1 MKSEK
6 DLIRSKYENAYPN
19 LFQNMTDSLDNESM
33 AYGDYLNKNTKY
45 KQGSKPELVS
55 KMWDVDGL
63 SIEYNKYINDINNCR
78 DQIENS
84 KHSVLACNN
93 LQQADVAFNKIYS
106 GYQNFLAKWKN
117 ETSISSNKWIA
128 HFDKLLLG
136 QQPVLP
142 PVQNVI
148 PQQIAPQNEDVKKK
162 MKELEE
168 KLQQDAFLIN
178 SLKDQNTSLK
188 DQNTSLKDQL
198 KMSQDTNIVLTNT
211 INDKNIVIG
220 EQKGTINDQKDT
232 INDLREDKKDLK
244 EKVTVQKVE
253 IDHLK
258 EDLSVQVE
266 KVQEFTDK
274 YHNISD
280 KYVGLKNHFNELVV
294 KHHVFDGTYE
304 PPIELA
310 GDND

>member
-6 DLIRSKYENAYPN
+6 DLIRSKYENAYPD

-45 KQGSKPELVS
+45 KQGSTPQLVS

-84 KHSVLACNN
+84 KYTVLSCSN

-117 ETSISSNKWIA
+117 ETSISSNKWIG
-128 HFDKLLLG
+128 HFDKLIIG
-136 QQPVLP
+136 QQVVQ

-148 PQQIAPQNEDVKKK
+148 PQQIVPQNNEDLLKKI
-162 MKELEE
+162 KEFEE
-168 KLQQDAFLIN
+168 VLKQTLFENA
-178 SLKDQNTSLK
+178 SLKDQNIYLK

-198 KMSQDTNIVLTNT
+198 KTSQDTV
-211 INDKNIVIG
+211 NDQKIVIG
-220 EQKGTINDQKDT
+220 
-232 INDLREDKKDLK
+232 DLREDKKDLK
-244 EKVTVQKVE
+244 EKVNVQKID

-258 EDLSVQVE
+258 EDLSVQIE

-274 YHNISD
+274 YHNVSD
-280 KYVGLKNHFNELVV
+280 KYVGLKTHFNELVI
-294 KHHVFDGTYE
+294 KHHVFDDTYE

>member
-6 DLIRSKYENAYPN
+6 ELIRSKYENAYPN

-45 KQGSKPELVS
+45 KQGSTQQLVS

-78 DQIENS
+78 NQIENS

-93 LQQADVAFNKIYS
+93 LQQADVTFNKIYS

-178 SLKDQNTSLK
+178 SLKDQ
-188 DQNTSLKDQL
+188 L
-198 KMSQDTNIVLTNT
+198 KMSQDTNVVLTNT
-211 INDKNIVIG
+211 IG
-220 EQKGTINDQKDT
+220 EQKETIKDQKET
-232 INDLREDKKDLK
+232 ISDLREDKKDLK
-244 EKVTVQKVE
+244 EELQKQKIVSSEQKVE

-258 EDLSVQVE
+258 EDLSLQVE
-266 KVQEFTDK
+266 KVQEVTDK
-274 YHNISD
+274 YHHVSD
-280 KYVGLKNHFNELVV
+280 KYIGLKTHFNELVT
-294 KHHVFDGTYE
+294 KHHVFDDTYE
-304 PPIELA
+304 PPIELV

>member
-45 KQGSKPELVS
+45 KQGSTPQLVS

-63 SIEYNKYINDINNCR
+63 SVEYNKYINDINNCR

-84 KHSVLACNN
+84 KYTVLACSN

-106 GYQNFLAKWKN
+106 GYQNFLVKWKN
-117 ETSISSNKWIA
+117 ETSISSNKWIG

-136 QQPVLP
+136 QQVIQS
-142 PVQNVI
+142 VQNII
-148 PQQIAPQNEDVKKK
+148 PQPIVPQNNEDLLKKIKEFEDV
-162 MKELEE
+162 
-168 KLQQDAFLIN
+168 
-178 SLKDQNTSLK
+178 LKQALFENTSLK
-188 DQNTSLKDQL
+188 DQNSSLKDQL
-198 KMSQDTNIVLTNT
+198 KTSQETV
-211 INDKNIVIG
+211 NDQKIVIG
-220 EQKGTINDQKDT
+220 
-232 INDLREDKKDLK
+232 DLREDKKDLK
-244 EKVTVQKVE
+244 EELTKQKIVSSEQKVE

-258 EDLSVQVE
+258 EDLSHQVE
-266 KVQEFTDK
+266 KVQEVTDK
-274 YHNISD
+274 YVD
-280 KYVGLKNHFNELVV
+280 LKTHFKELVV
-294 KHHVFDGTYE
+294 KHHVFDDTYE
-304 PPIELA
+304 SPIELA

>member
-45 KQGSKPELVS
+45 KQGSTPQLVS

-63 SIEYNKYINDINNCR
+63 SVEYNKYINDINNCR

-84 KHSVLACNN
+84 KYTVLSCNN

-117 ETSISSNKWIA
+117 ETSISSNKWIG
-128 HFDKLLLG
+128 HFDKLLIG
-136 QQPVLP
+136 QQVVQ
-142 PVQNVI
+142 PVQNII
-148 PQQIAPQNEDVKKK
+148 PQQIVPQNNEDLLKKI
-162 MKELEE
+162 KEFEE
-168 KLQQDAFLIN
+168 VLKQALFENA
-178 SLKDQNTSLK
+178 SLKDQNIYLK

-198 KMSQDTNIVLTNT
+198 KTSQDTV
-211 INDKNIVIG
+211 NDQKIVIG
-220 EQKGTINDQKDT
+220 
-232 INDLREDKKDLK
+232 DLREDKKDLK
-244 EKVTVQKVE
+244 EKVNVQKID

-258 EDLSVQVE
+258 EDLSVQIE

-274 YHNISD
+274 YHNVSD
-280 KYVGLKNHFNELVV
+280 KYVGLKTHFNELVI
-294 KHHVFDGTYE
+294 KHHVFDDTYE

>member
-19 LFQNMTDSLDNESM
+19 LFQNMTDSLDKESM

-45 KQGSKPELVS
+45 KQGSTPQLVS

-84 KHSVLACNN
+84 KYTILACSN

-117 ETSISSNKWIA
+117 ETFISSNKWIG

-136 QQPVLP
+136 QQVVQ
-142 PVQNVI
+142 PVQNII
-148 PQQIAPQNEDVKKK
+148 PQQIVPQNNEDLLKKI
-162 MKELEE
+162 KEFE
-168 KLQQDAFLIN
+168 
-178 SLKDQNTSLK
+178 DQNRF
-188 DQNTSLKDQL
+188 LKDQL
-198 KMSQDTNIVLTNT
+198 KMSQDS
-211 INDKNIVIG
+211 INDKNIVIS
-220 EQKGTINDQKDT
+220 EQKNTIS
-232 INDLREDKKDLK
+232 DLRDHKNILN
-244 EKVTVQKVE
+244 EKVNIQKIE

-258 EDLSVQVE
+258 ENLYVQVE

-274 YHNISD
+274 YHNVSD

-294 KHHVFDGTYE
+294 KHHVFDCTYE

>member
-6 DLIRSKYENAYPN
+6 ELIRSKYENAYPN

-63 SIEYNKYINDINNCR
+63 SMEYNKYINDINNCR

-93 LQQADVAFNKIYS
+93 LQQADVTFNKIYS

-148 PQQIAPQNEDVKKK
+148 PQQIAPQNNEDLLKKI
-162 MKELEE
+162 KEFEEVLKQTLLE
-168 KLQQDAFLIN
+168 
-178 SLKDQNTSLK
+178 NTSLK
-188 DQNTSLKDQL
+188 NQL
-198 KMSQDTNIVLTNT
+198 KMSQDTNVVLTNT
-211 INDKNIVIG
+211 IG
-220 EQKGTINDQKDT
+220 EQKETIK
-232 INDLREDKKDLK
+232 DLRDDKKDLK
-244 EKVTVQKVE
+244 EELQKQKIVSSEQKVE

-258 EDLSVQVE
+258 EDLSLQVE
-266 KVQEFTDK
+266 KVQEVTDK
-274 YHNISD
+274 YHHVSD
-280 KYVGLKNHFNELVV
+280 KYIGLKNHFNELVV
-294 KHHVFDGTYE
+294 KHHVFDDAYE

>member
-6 DLIRSKYENAYPN
+6 DLIKTKYENAYPN

-45 KQGSKPELVS
+45 KQGSTPQLVS
-55 KMWDVDGL
+55 KMWNVDGL

-84 KHSVLACNN
+84 KYTVLACNN

-117 ETSISSNKWIA
+117 ETSISSNKWIG
-128 HFDKLLLG
+128 HFDKLLIG
-136 QQPVLP
+136 QQVVQ
-142 PVQNVI
+142 PVQNII
-148 PQQIAPQNEDVKKK
+148 PQQIVPQNNEDLLKKI
-162 MKELEE
+162 KEFEE
-168 KLQQDAFLIN
+168 V
-178 SLKDQNTSLK
+178 LKQALFENTSLK

-198 KMSQDTNIVLTNT
+198 KTSQDTVNDQKIV
-211 INDKNIVIG
+211 
-220 EQKGTINDQKDT
+220 INDQK
-232 INDLREDKKDLK
+232 IVISDLREDKKDLK
-244 EKVTVQKVE
+244 EKVTEQKVE

-258 EDLSVQVE
+258 EDLTVQIE
-266 KVQEFTDK
+266 KVQEVTDK
-274 YHNISD
+274 YVD
-280 KYVGLKNHFNELVV
+280 LKTHFNELVV
-294 KHHVFDGTYE
+294 KHHVFDDTYE
-304 PPIELA
+304 SPIELA

>member
-45 KQGSKPELVS
+45 KQGSTPQLVS

-84 KHSVLACNN
+84 KYTVLACSN

-117 ETSISSNKWIA
+117 ETSISSNKWIG
-128 HFDKLLLG
+128 HFDKLLIG
-136 QQPVLP
+136 QQVIQ

-148 PQQIAPQNEDVKKK
+148 PQQIVPQNNEDLLKKI
-162 MKELEE
+162 KEFE
-168 KLQQDAFLIN
+168 
-178 SLKDQNTSLK
+178 DQNRF
-188 DQNTSLKDQL
+188 LKDQL
-198 KMSQDTNIVLTNT
+198 KMSQDT
-211 INDKNIVIG
+211 INDKNIVIS
-220 EQKGTINDQKDT
+220 DQKET
-232 INDLREDKKDLK
+232 INDLRDHKNILN
-244 EKVTVQKVE
+244 EKVNIQKVE

-258 EDLSVQVE
+258 ENFSLQVE
-266 KVQEFTDK
+266 KVQEITDK
-274 YHNISD
+274 YHDITD
-280 KYVGLKNHFNELVV
+280 KYIGLKTHFNELVV
-294 KHHVFDGTYE
+294 KHHVFDGAYE

>member
-45 KQGSKPELVS
+45 KQGSTPQLVS

-63 SIEYNKYINDINNCR
+63 SVEYNKYINDINNCR

-84 KHSVLACNN
+84 KYTVLSCNN

-117 ETSISSNKWIA
+117 ETSISSNKWIG
-128 HFDKLLLG
+128 HFDKLLIG
-136 QQPVLP
+136 QQVVQ
-142 PVQNVI
+142 PVQNII
-148 PQQIAPQNEDVKKK
+148 PQQIVPQNNEDLLKKI
-162 MKELEE
+162 KEFEE
-168 KLQQDAFLIN
+168 V
-178 SLKDQNTSLK
+178 LKQALFENTSLK
-188 DQNTSLKDQL
+188 DQNISLKDQL

-274 YHNISD
+274 YHHVSD
-280 KYVGLKNHFNELVV
+280 KYIGLKNHFNELVV

>member
-63 SIEYNKYINDINNCR
+63 SVEYNKYINDINNCR

-84 KHSVLACNN
+84 KYTVLSCNN

-117 ETSISSNKWIA
+117 ETSISSNKWIG
-128 HFDKLLLG
+128 HFDKLLVE
-136 QQPVLP
+136 QQVVQ
-142 PVQNVI
+142 PVQNII
-148 PQQIAPQNEDVKKK
+148 PQQIVPQNNEDLLKKI
-162 MKELEE
+162 KEFEE
-168 KLQQDAFLIN
+168 VLKQALFENA
-178 SLKDQNTSLK
+178 SLKDQNIYLK

-198 KMSQDTNIVLTNT
+198 KTSQDTV
-211 INDKNIVIG
+211 NDQKIVIG
-220 EQKGTINDQKDT
+220 
-232 INDLREDKKDLK
+232 DLREDKKDLK
-244 EKVTVQKVE
+244 EKVNVQKID

-258 EDLSVQVE
+258 EDLSVQIE

-274 YHNISD
+274 YHNVSD
-280 KYVGLKNHFNELVV
+280 KYVGLKTHFNELVI
-294 KHHVFDGTYE
+294 KHHVFDDTYE

>member
-6 DLIRSKYENAYPN
+6 DLIKSKYENAYPN

-33 AYGDYLNKNTKY
+33 AYGEYLNKNTKY
-45 KQGSKPELVS
+45 KQGSTPQLVS

-84 KHSVLACNN
+84 KYTVLACSN

-117 ETSISSNKWIA
+117 ETSISSNKWIG
-128 HFDKLLLG
+128 HFDKLLIG
-136 QQPVLP
+136 QQVIQ

-148 PQQIAPQNEDVKKK
+148 PQQIVPQNNEDLLKKI
-162 MKELEE
+162 KEFE
-168 KLQQDAFLIN
+168 
-178 SLKDQNTSLK
+178 DQNRF
-188 DQNTSLKDQL
+188 LKDQL
-198 KMSQDTNIVLTNT
+198 KMSQDT
-211 INDKNIVIG
+211 INDKNIVIS
-220 EQKGTINDQKDT
+220 DQKET
-232 INDLREDKKDLK
+232 INDLRDHKNILN
-244 EKVTVQKVE
+244 EKVNIQKVE

-258 EDLSVQVE
+258 ENLSLQVE
-266 KVQEFTDK
+266 KVQEITDK
-274 YHNISD
+274 YHDITD
-280 KYVGLKNHFNELVV
+280 KYIGLKTHFNELVV
-294 KHHVFDGTYE
+294 KHHVFDDTYE

>member
-33 AYGDYLNKNTKY
+33 AFGDYLNKNTKY
-45 KQGSKPELVS
+45 KQGSTPQLVS

-84 KHSVLACNN
+84 KYTVLSCSN

-117 ETSISSNKWIA
+117 ETSISSNKWID
-128 HFDKLLLG
+128 HFDKLLIG
-136 QQPVLP
+136 QQV
-142 PVQNVI
+142 VQPFQNII
-148 PQQIAPQNEDVKKK
+148 PQQIVPQNNEDLLKKI
-162 MKELEE
+162 KEFEE
-168 KLQQDAFLIN
+168 VLKQALFEN
-178 SLKDQNTSLK
+178 TSLKDQNSSLK

-198 KMSQDTNIVLTNT
+198 KTSQDTV
-211 INDKNIVIG
+211 NDQKIVIG
-220 EQKGTINDQKDT
+220 
-232 INDLREDKKDLK
+232 DLREDKKDLK
-244 EKVTVQKVE
+244 EKVNVQKVE

-258 EDLSVQVE
+258 EDLSVQIE

-274 YHNISD
+274 YHNVSD
-280 KYVGLKNHFNELVV
+280 KYVGLKTHFNELVI

>member
-6 DLIRSKYENAYPN
+6 ELIRSKYENACPN

-33 AYGDYLNKNTKY
+33 AYGDYLNKDTKY
-45 KQGSKPELVS
+45 KQGSTQQLVS

-78 DQIENS
+78 NQIENS

-93 LQQADVAFNKIYS
+93 LQQADVTFNKIYS

-168 KLQQDAFLIN
+168 KLQQDALLIN
-178 SLKDQNTSLK
+178 SLKDQLKTSQETVI
-188 DQNTSLKDQL
+188 DQK
-198 KMSQDTNIVLTNT
+198 
-211 INDKNIVIG
+211 IVIG
-220 EQKGTINDQKDT
+220 
-232 INDLREDKKDLK
+232 DLREDKKDLK
-244 EKVTVQKVE
+244 EELTKQKIVVSEQKVE

-258 EDLSVQVE
+258 EDLSLQVE
-266 KVQEFTDK
+266 KVQEVTDK
-274 YHNISD
+274 YQHVSD
-280 KYVGLKNHFNELVV
+280 KYIGLKTHFNELVT

-304 PPIELA
+304 PPIELV
-310 GDND
+310 GDNE

>member
-45 KQGSKPELVS
+45 KQGSTPQLVS
-55 KMWDVDGL
+55 KMWDIDGL
-63 SIEYNKYINDINNCR
+63 SVEYNKYINDINNCR

-84 KHSVLACNN
+84 KYTVLACNN

-117 ETSISSNKWIA
+117 ETSISSNKWIG
-128 HFDKLLLG
+128 HFDKLLIG
-136 QQPVLP
+136 QQAVQL
-142 PVQNVI
+142 VQNII
-148 PQQIAPQNEDVKKK
+148 PQQIVPQNNEDLLKKI
-162 MKELEE
+162 KEFEE
-168 KLQQDAFLIN
+168 V
-178 SLKDQNTSLK
+178 LKQALFENTSLK
-188 DQNTSLKDQL
+188 DQNSSLKDQL
-198 KMSQDTNIVLTNT
+198 KTSQDTV
-211 INDKNIVIG
+211 NDQKIVIG
-220 EQKGTINDQKDT
+220 
-232 INDLREDKKDLK
+232 DLREDKKDLK
-244 EKVTVQKVE
+244 EKVNVQKVE

-258 EDLSVQVE
+258 EDLSVQIE

-274 YHNISD
+274 YHNVSD
-280 KYVGLKNHFNELVV
+280 KYVGLKTHFNELVI

>member
-6 DLIRSKYENAYPN
+6 DLIRSKYESAYPN

-45 KQGSKPELVS
+45 KQGSTPQLIS

-63 SIEYNKYINDINNCR
+63 SIEYNKYMNDINSCR
-78 DQIENS
+78 DQIDNG
-84 KHSVLACNN
+84 KYSVLACDT
-93 LQQADVAFNKIYS
+93 LKQADTVYNKIYS
-106 GYQNFLAKWKN
+106 GYQDFLAKWKS

-128 HFDKLLLG
+128 HFDKLLVG
-136 QQPVLP
+136 QQVVQ

-148 PQQIAPQNEDVKKK
+148 PQQIIPQNNEELLKKI
-162 MKELEE
+162 KEFEE
-168 KLQQDAFLIN
+168 VLKQAQFEN
-178 SLKDQNTSLK
+178 S
-188 DQNTSLKDQL
+188 SLKDQL
-198 KMSQDTNIVLTNT
+198 KMSQDTV
-211 INDKNIVIG
+211 
-220 EQKGTINDQKDT
+220 NDQKIV

-266 KVQEFTDK
+266 KVEEVTNK
-274 YHNISD
+274 YQSVNE
-280 KYVGLKNHFNELVV
+280 KYLDLKIHFSELVI
-294 KHHVFDGTYE
+294 KHHEFDDTYVS
-304 PPIELA
+304 PIQLGGE
-310 GDND
+310 ND

>member
-45 KQGSKPELVS
+45 KQGSTPQLVS

-84 KHSVLACNN
+84 KYTVLSCSN

-117 ETSISSNKWIA
+117 ETSISSNKWIG
-128 HFDKLLLG
+128 HFDKLLIG
-136 QQPVLP
+136 QQVVQ
-142 PVQNVI
+142 PVQNII
-148 PQQIAPQNEDVKKK
+148 PQQIVPQNNEDLLKKI
-162 MKELEE
+162 KEFEE
-168 KLQQDAFLIN
+168 VLKQALFEN
-178 SLKDQNTSLK
+178 TSLKDQNVSLK

-198 KMSQDTNIVLTNT
+198 KTSQDTV
-211 INDKNIVIG
+211 NDQKIVIG
-220 EQKGTINDQKDT
+220 
-232 INDLREDKKDLK
+232 DLREDKKDLK
-244 EKVTVQKVE
+244 EKVNVQKVE

-258 EDLSVQVE
+258 EDLSVQIE

-274 YHNISD
+274 YHNVSD
-280 KYVGLKNHFNELVV
+280 KYVGLKTHFNELVI